1 MYTER
6 LINNWSLRLN
16 LIIVIID
23 SFELN
28 IPLRLQYCILI
39 IFYVFK
45 NIEITFLTKFN
56 LLLN

>member
-6 LINNWSLRLN
+6 RITTGHIDLL
-16 LIIVIID
+16 IVIID
-23 SFELN
+23 LSELN
-28 IPLRLQYCILI
+28 IPLRLQYWILI

-45 NIEITFLTKFN
+45 NIEITFLIKFN